1 MERKG
6 HGGEGGR
13 EGVERGREQRER
25 GRKATREIGWKKMCT
40 KGGRR
45 RRGEG
50 KEDGR

>member
-1 MERKG
+1 MEGR
-6 HGGEGGR
+6 EGR

-25 GRKATREIGWKKMCT
+25 GRKATRGEIGWKKMCT